1 MMFGEMPVDDAV
13 GAILAHSVA
22 HNEGVYKK
30 GKQLASSDLER
41 LKAAGIQRVF
51 AARLE
56 VGDVAEDEAAQ
67 ALGEKVGGAYLMA
80 QQPSTGRANLYASR
94 HGVLMVDSARVT
106 ALNRI
111 HEGITLATLPPFSVV
126 EQRQMAATI
135 KIVPFAVARSV
146 LDQALA
152 IIGDVPIVSV
162 APFRPHAVGLVI
174 STLPRNKPSLVQKS
188 ETSMRD
194 RVNALGST
202 LSEVIVCEHRIVTVR
217 DAVAKLH
224 AEGCNPIL
232 VFGASA
238 IVDRGDVVP
247 ASVVAAGG
255 RVVHLGMPVDPGN
268 LMMFAKLQDVPVIG
282 VPSCARSP
290 KVNGFDWVLERVLAG
305 VPMGEQDIMDMGP
318 GGLLAEI
325 SSRPSPREGVPVV
338 PRAAKIMAIVLA
350 AGKSSRMGSN
360 KLLADLGGKPLVLHC
375 VENLKASAV
384 HDITVVTGN
393 EAEKV
398 SEALKGLDVKFVHN
412 AQFADGLS
420 KSLKSGLANVGSD
433 IDGVLIALG
442 DMPLVDA
449 RTVDRLIAAF
459 SVADHRTICV
469 PVHEGKRGNPVL
481 WGRQHFVSLQ
491 AVEGDQGGRL
501 LMDSLS
507 DEIVEVEVPSRAV
520 LVDVDTPLALGD
532 LRLAMSP

>member
-1 MMFGEMPVDDAV
+1 MPVDDAV

-80 QQPSTGRANLYASR
+80 QQPFTGRANLYASR

-111 HEGITLATLPPFSVV
+111 HEDITLATLPPFSVV

-135 KIVPFAVARSV
+135 KIIPFAVARSV

-194 RVNALGST
+194 RVNALGSK

-224 AEGCNPIL
+224 AVGCNPIL

-268 LMMFAKLQDVPVIG
+268 LMMFAELQGVPVIG

-305 VPMGEQDIMDMGP
+305 VPMGGQDIMDMGP

-325 SSRPSPREGVPVV
+325 SSRPSPREGVPLV
-338 PRAAKIMAIVLA
+338 PRAAKITAIVLA

-360 KLLADLGGKPLVLHC
+360 KLLADLGGKPLLLHC

-501 LMDSLS
+501 LMDFLS

-532 LRLAMSP
+532 LRSAMGP